1 MEKPA
6 TQKLKEFWGSL
17 FSSNTP
23 AEGEEEDGK
32 ARYTPERLQALYET
46 LHRHPLINDNNKA
59 VVVETVRSIAEFMIW
74 GDQHEPRIF
83 DFFLEHN
90 IMVYLLNILQQ
101 PASRTG
107 DVAKQVLQTLSIII
121 QNVRSETGIFFLF
134 SNNHV
139 NNIVSS
145 NFDFEDEEVLGY
157 YISFLKAIS
166 LKLNPLTVRFFLLKD
181 PTPSSLTTTPVA
193 VGEGAPS
200 SMEGLRFPLYT
211 EALKF
216 AHHKEGMVR
225 AGVRTL
231 TLNVYSVPDASIQ
244 AFVSTT
250 ESVRYFA
257 EVADY
262 MARQFEILSASMSAA
277 EGFGQQAL
285 SQLDSQIAEVEDML
299 SYCNDVF
306 STAHPYT
313 AHMLARA
320 LWQRLAGP
328 YWFKPLLLQ
337 TTTADASDTPPI
349 KLQASFYILE
359 RVFQLVMYPPL
370 LSNILLSLLAPSPP
384 SHASLP
390 AHVSP
395 QPWVVLSGAGYD
407 GTTSLSCRRALLAL
421 LSMRTPL
428 AAPAAVRML
437 VAITQCRALPPGIL
451 ASLDLQP
458 QPSPSSEQG
467 LSSLQEIAAKLATER
482 SSSPATGPPIRTPVL
497 SPPAPL
503 LGYGYYTAWSVTMP
517 PSLPLPPTEEELL
530 GGNEGVGEGGQL
542 QGSAAMRHEHELEQE
557 GQVGQQ
563 QQQEQQE
570 KQQQQEQLEQA
581 AGEKQEQEQLEREHT
596 LQLEQQQQQQQQMY
610 SQHQAGV
617 SNAYGYGSRAGG
629 YTEAAHATT
638 ASAYRTPYPQQM
650 PGSYAPS
657 QQPAPPL
664 TAASGFKAAH
674 STAPFATEATPPL
687 PPPQPTVGKT
697 SLPKAE
703 LILSG
708 MGLQSVPAEVW
719 ESAFGLSKLDLS
731 SNQISS
737 LPLDGMA
744 QLTQLRTLLL
754 GRAGLMAWPLPPSPN
769 SLSQLRELVLS
780 GNRGITNLPAG
791 AFVACPGL
799 VSLELSGVPGAGS
812 MPRGTLSGLSNL
824 QRLDL
829 SFTSTTQ
836 FPLQE
841 LLPIAGTLRVLN
853 LSSNR
858 ISSLPAD
865 VARLAKLEELCLSN
879 NELGN
884 LPPQLGLL
892 SATLRSLTLDG
903 NPLRSIRRPIIE
915 RGTSAVLEYLKER
928 IPS

>member
-1 MEKPA
+1 MY
-6 TQKLKEFWGSL
+6 
-17 FSSNTP
+17 SSNG
-23 AEGEEEDGK
+23 ANSYASGYAD
-32 ARYTPERLQALYET
+32 
-46 LHRHPLINDNNKA
+46 
-59 VVVETVRSIAEFMIW
+59 S
-74 GDQHEPRIF
+74 
-83 DFFLEHN
+83 
-90 IMVYLLNILQQ
+90 QQ
-101 PASRTG
+101 
-107 DVAKQVLQTLSIII
+107 
-121 QNVRSETGIFFLF
+121 
-134 SNNHV
+134 
-139 NNIVSS
+139 
-145 NFDFEDEEVLGY
+145 GY
-157 YISFLKAIS
+157 
-166 LKLNPLTVRFFLLKD
+166 
-181 PTPSSLTTTPVA
+181 
-193 VGEGAPS
+193 GGS
-200 SMEGLRFPLYT
+200 SMQPCGLGQSYG
-211 EALKF
+211 
-216 AHHKEGMVR
+216 HQG
-225 AGVRTL
+225 
-231 TLNVYSVPDASIQ
+231 YSQ
-244 AFVSTT
+244 AP
-250 ESVRYFA
+250 YP
-257 EVADY
+257 
-262 MARQFEILSASMSAA
+262 M
-277 EGFGQQAL
+277 
-285 SQLDSQIAEVEDML
+285 
-299 SYCNDVF
+299 
-306 STAHPYT
+306 HP
-313 AHMLARA
+313 H
-320 LWQRLAGP
+320 
-328 YWFKPLLLQ
+328 
-337 TTTADASDTPPI
+337 
-349 KLQASFYILE
+349 
-359 RVFQLVMYPPL
+359 
-370 LSNILLSLLAPSPP
+370 
-384 SHASLP
+384 
-390 AHVSP
+390 
-395 QPWVVLSGAGYD
+395 
-407 GTTSLSCRRALLAL
+407 
-421 LSMRTPL
+421 
-428 AAPAAVRML
+428 
-437 VAITQCRALPPGIL
+437 
-451 ASLDLQP
+451 
-458 QPSPSSEQG
+458 
-467 LSSLQEIAAKLATER
+467 
-482 SSSPATGPPIRTPVL
+482 
-497 SPPAPL
+497 
-503 LGYGYYTAWSVTMP
+503 
-517 PSLPLPPTEEELL
+517 
-530 GGNEGVGEGGQL
+530 
-542 QGSAAMRHEHELEQE
+542 
-557 GQVGQQ
+557 
-563 QQQEQQE
+563 
-570 KQQQQEQLEQA
+570 
-581 AGEKQEQEQLEREHT
+581 
-596 LQLEQQQQQQQQMY
+596 QQQQQQQQMY